1 MDNIILEGL
10 SISLTAMLLTFLSLG
25 LFILIMIVLQR
36 LFPAKPETEAA
47 DVEVVTKALDENAD
61 PCGPSQEEAAVVAA
75 ITAAVS
81 YVRAQTQAGLGENLK
96 QGRGGWWG
104 TGYQRKPQKR

>member
-25 LFILIMIVLQR
+25 LFILVMVVLQR
-36 LFPAKPETEAA
+36 LFPAGSEMETAETAPE
-47 DVEVVTKALDENAD
+47 ALDENVD
-61 PCGPSQEEAAVVAA
+61 PCGSSEEEAAVVAA
-75 ITAAVS
+75 IAAAVS
-81 YVRAQTQAGLGENLK
+81 YVRAQTQAGLGDNLR

-104 TGYQRKPQKR
+104 ASYQRKPQKR